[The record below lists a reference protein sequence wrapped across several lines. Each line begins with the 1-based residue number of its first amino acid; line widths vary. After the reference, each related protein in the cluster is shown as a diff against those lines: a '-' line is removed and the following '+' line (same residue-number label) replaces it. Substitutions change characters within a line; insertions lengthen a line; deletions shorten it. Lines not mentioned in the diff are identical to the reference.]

1 MIKPSRQSTQ
11 TQADVQKGWVCLC
24 GLTHYVNDT
33 HKCNVDR
40 NTARRMLASVVWA
53 AGRDGEGAGVAV
65 VAAK

>member
-1 MIKPSRQSTQ
+1 M
-11 TQADVQKGWVCLC
+11 CLC

-33 HKCNVDR
+33 HKRNVDR

>member
-33 HKCNVDR
+33 HKRNVDR
-40 NTARRMLASVVWA
+40 NTARCMLASVVWA